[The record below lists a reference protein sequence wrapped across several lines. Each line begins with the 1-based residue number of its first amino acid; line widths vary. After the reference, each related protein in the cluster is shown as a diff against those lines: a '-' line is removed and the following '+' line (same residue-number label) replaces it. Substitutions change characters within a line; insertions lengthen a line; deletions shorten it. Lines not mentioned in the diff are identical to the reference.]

1 MVQILRKD
9 KMIQL
14 TESMLKNWLEQGLY
28 TYEGL
33 KETFELMITD
43 KESEIE
49 KLINQ
54 HGEGVRP
61 SFVSTEIVCLH
72 SSIHNYTEA
81 LKMLEGI
88 KK

>member
-14 TESMLKNWLEQGLY
+14 TESMIKNWLDKGIY
-28 TYEGL
+28 TYDGL

-43 KESEIE
+43 KENDIE

-72 SSIHNYTEA
+72 GSIHNYTEA
-81 LKMLEGI
+81 LKMLERI